1 MNKHSPKDK
10 LKRKNEENH
19 SDKKELP
26 VRSVISSG
34 FLTTF
39 LTSSCIARLVG
50 DTCDGVPV
58 LSCGKYLLTEEEEK
72 EEGDSDTRLESGGVS
87 DDRLSDDWLSD
98 DWLSDD

>member
-39 LTSSCIARLVG
+39 LPRSCIARLVG

-58 LSCGKYLLTEEEEK
+58 LSCGKYLLTDEEER

-87 DDRLSDDWLSD
+87 DDRLSDD
-98 DWLSDD
+98 

>member
-39 LTSSCIARLVG
+39 LPSSCIARLVG

-58 LSCGKYLLTEEEEK
+58 LSCGKYLLTDEEER

-87 DDRLSDDWLSD
+87 DDRLSDD
-98 DWLSDD
+98 

>member
-39 LTSSCIARLVG
+39 LPSSCIARLVG

-58 LSCGKYLLTEEEEK
+58 LSCGKYLLTDEDEK
-72 EEGDSDTRLESGGVS
+72 EEGDRDPRLESGGVG
-87 DDRLSDDWLSD
+87 DDRLSDD
-98 DWLSDD
+98 

>member
-19 SDKKELP
+19 SDKKELL

-39 LTSSCIARLVG
+39 LPSSCIARLVG

-58 LSCGKYLLTEEEEK
+58 LSCGKYLLTDEEEK

-87 DDRLSDDWLSD
+87 DDRLSDD
-98 DWLSDD
+98 

>member
-39 LTSSCIARLVG
+39 LPSSCIARLVG

-72 EEGDSDTRLESGGVS
+72 EEGDSDTCLESGGVS
-87 DDRLSDDWLSD
+87 DDRLSDD
-98 DWLSDD
+98 

>member
-10 LKRKNEENH
+10 LKRKNEDNH

-39 LTSSCIARLVG
+39 LPSSCIARLVG

-58 LSCGKYLLTEEEEK
+58 LSCGKYLLTDEEER

-87 DDRLSDDWLSD
+87 DDRLSDD
-98 DWLSDD
+98 

>member
-10 LKRKNEENH
+10 LKRKNEESH

-39 LTSSCIARLVG
+39 LPSSCIARLVG

-72 EEGDSDTRLESGGVS
+72 EEGDNDTRLESGGVS
-87 DDRLSDDWLSD
+87 DDRLSDD
-98 DWLSDD
+98 